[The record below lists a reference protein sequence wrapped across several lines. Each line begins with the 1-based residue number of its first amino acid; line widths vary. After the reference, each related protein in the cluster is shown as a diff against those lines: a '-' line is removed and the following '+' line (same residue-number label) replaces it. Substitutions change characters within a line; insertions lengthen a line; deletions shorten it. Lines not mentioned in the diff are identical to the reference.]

1 MYTLYSVLALAVFVV
16 GSPWFLYQALRHR
29 KYVGSLGQRLGYL
42 PVSFNVDGDES
53 IWIHAVSVGEVLTAR
68 PLIADLRRRYP
79 ALRLFLSTTTL
90 AAQQLA
96 RRSLP
101 NVDAVFYFPFDLS
114 IVVRRT
120 LDLVKPRLFLMMET
134 EIWPVLLREC
144 KRRGIATAV
153 VNGRL
158 SSRSFPRYR
167 LVRNLMRRVLADVDR
182 FCVQSDESARRFIE
196 LGAEPG
202 RVVVTG
208 SLKFDSLESPARADQ
223 LRARERVLRYFRV
236 PASRPVVVAG
246 STMKG
251 EEAAVLRA
259 FRRLRVTYPSL
270 LLILAPRHPERFNEV
285 EGLCRAEGWKVV
297 RRTDLAI
304 DAEPRAD
311 IVVLDTIGE
320 LATVY
325 QLATVVFVGGSL
337 VPSGGHN
344 VLEPAVFGKPI
355 VFGPHMD
362 NFREIADACVA
373 AGAAIR
379 LDDVADLEEA
389 LLGLLGDPVR
399 RARLGAAARALVEAN
414 RGAKDKTITVLE
426 ALVEPAGPSN
436 VILFRPIA

>member
-1 MYTLYSVLALAVFVV
+1 
-16 GSPWFLYQALRHR
+16 
-29 KYVGSLGQRLGYL
+29 
-42 PVSFNVDGDES
+42 
-53 IWIHAVSVGEVLTAR
+53 
-68 PLIADLRRRYP
+68 
-79 ALRLFLSTTTL
+79 
-90 AAQQLA
+90 
-96 RRSLP
+96 
-101 NVDAVFYFPFDLS
+101 
-114 IVVRRT
+114 
-120 LDLVKPRLFLMMET
+120 
-134 EIWPVLLREC
+134 
-144 KRRGIATAV
+144 
-153 VNGRL
+153 
-158 SSRSFPRYR
+158 
-167 LVRNLMRRVLADVDR
+167 
-182 FCVQSDESARRFIE
+182 
-196 LGAEPG
+196 
-202 RVVVTG
+202 
-208 SLKFDSLESPARADQ
+208 
-223 LRARERVLRYFRV
+223 
-236 PASRPVVVAG
+236 
-246 STMKG
+246 
-251 EEAAVLRA
+251 VLRA